1 MFNSGVSMRKLELL
15 PVKVLRKTRI
25 ESPLD
30 LVGAAEQHVLWKNK
44 LGHHVTGRIKDELV
58 SGLIGQDGICKLGS
72 WIKGAELHDL
82 RHTQAYRE
90 LDFAHALFHEFG
102 GNIME
107 KLQQGDRG
115 GAEELYKNEYSLAMQ
130 HIIKALTKINQ
141 LLEQSKLA

>member
-1 MFNSGVSMRKLELL
+1 MFNSGVSMNKLERHG
-15 PVKVLRKTRI
+15 VKVLRKAYVEPT
-25 ESPLD
+25 LD
-30 LVGAAEQHVLWKNK
+30 LIGAAEQHVLWKNK
-44 LGHHVTGRIKDELV
+44 LGHHVTGRIKDELE

-72 WIKGAELHDL
+72 WIKGAELHNL
-82 RHTQAYRE
+82 RNTQAYRE

-141 LLEQSKLA
+141 LLENPSTP